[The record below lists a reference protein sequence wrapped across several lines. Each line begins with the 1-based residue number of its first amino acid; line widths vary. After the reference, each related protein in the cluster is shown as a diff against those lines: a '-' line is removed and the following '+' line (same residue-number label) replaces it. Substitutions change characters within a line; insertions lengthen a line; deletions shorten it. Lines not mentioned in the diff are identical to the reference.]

1 MKRHPLFIDGKLNAG
16 KCDDCGIV
24 RFPRRDYCNYCQSTN
39 ISEYL
44 LGPKGKLETYT
55 ISYRKPMIGRIKPPY
70 PYGVAI
76 FLTDNGQKI
85 HVIGLIDSQE
95 PFEDVKFDKELS
107 LVEDKL
113 FIKFKMEAD

>member
-1 MKRHPLFIDGKLNAG
+1 MKREPLFIDGKLNAG
-16 KCDDCGIV
+16 KCNDCGVV

-44 LGPKGKLETYT
+44 LGPQGKLETFT
-55 ISYRKPMIGRIKPPY
+55 ISYMKPMIGRMKPPY

-76 FLTDNGQKI
+76 FLTDDGQKI

-95 PFEDVKFDKELS
+95 PFEDVKIDKGLI
-107 LVEDKL
+107 LIEDKL
-113 FIKFKMEAD
+113 LIKFKMEAD